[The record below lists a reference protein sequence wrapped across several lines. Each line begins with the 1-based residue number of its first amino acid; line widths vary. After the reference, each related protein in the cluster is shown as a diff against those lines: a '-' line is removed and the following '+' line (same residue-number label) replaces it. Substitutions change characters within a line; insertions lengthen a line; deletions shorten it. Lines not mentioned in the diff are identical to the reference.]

1 MINKETVIQEIEKE
15 NKNLTFEEIL
25 IVEIIKKVNNPFANL
40 TVKNIAK
47 DLNIGINTAYEIFK
61 RDDFPSIDIGKTKT
75 ITLLAY
81 LIWKLQKHK

>member
-15 NKNLTFEEIL
+15 NKNLTFEEML